1 MTLLGGGPL
10 NESQVTLHKFLA
22 IIWNSCFNTK
32 VMFDSR
38 AVSYFYETEFE
49 FWLALGQMDSF
60 QFMDFLFWVWFSLE
74 ANTKGK
80 IVF

>member
-32 VMFDSR
+32 VMFVSR

-49 FWLALGQMDSF
+49 IWLALGRMDSF

>member
-32 VMFDSR
+32 VMFVSR

-49 FWLALGQMDSF
+49 FWLVLGQMDSF

>member
-22 IIWNSCFNTK
+22 IVWNSCSNTK
-32 VMFDSR
+32 VMFVSR

-49 FWLALGQMDSF
+49 FWLALGRMDSF